1 MTENKT
7 QQPTVTQSS
16 GIRQFGTILGFELKG
31 CLTNKTS
38 IGLTAA
44 LIAIIVVVT
53 FFPRILELVN
63 GGGSK
68 EPDNSVV
75 VSQEEDASSGSVS
88 DGSRP
93 VMLIRADSAENGQM
107 IMESFPLS
115 FPGYQVMLT
124 EQTDEEIKQQIL
136 AEEAEC
142 AFVMDSLTSYH
153 YLVKDLSIQDQK
165 TVIADETLQ
174 NMCSM
179 NAMVRAGMTPEEAA
193 SALAV
198 QIEHE
203 TVNLGKDQVQNYFYT
218 YIMIL
223 ALYIVILLYGQ
234 LITTNVATEKS
245 SRAMELLITSAK
257 PASMMFGKVIA
268 SCLAGLTQLVLIFGS
283 ALLCFRMN
291 EQYWGDNQLI
301 ASIFDMPVW
310 LVGYMLVFFVLGFLI
325 YAFLYGAI
333 GSTVSKLED
342 VNTAVMP
349 VTILFIVA
357 FFITMMALGNG
368 TVDST
373 LMKISSYVPFTS
385 PMAMFT
391 RLAMSTVSVYE
402 IAASIAILIV
412 SVIIIGIASAKIY
425 RVGVLLYGTK
435 MKIGSILKAIKKA

>member
-1 MTENKT
+1 
-7 QQPTVTQSS
+7 
-16 GIRQFGTILGFELKG
+16 
-31 CLTNKTS
+31 
-38 IGLTAA
+38 
-44 LIAIIVVVT
+44 
-53 FFPRILELVN
+53 
-63 GGGSK
+63 
-68 EPDNSVV
+68 
-75 VSQEEDASSGSVS
+75 
-88 DGSRP
+88 
-93 VMLIRADSAENGQM
+93 
-107 IMESFPLS
+107 
-115 FPGYQVMLT
+115 
-124 EQTDEEIKQQIL
+124 
-136 AEEAEC
+136 
-142 AFVMDSLTSYH
+142 
-153 YLVKDLSIQDQK
+153 
-165 TVIADETLQ
+165 
-174 NMCSM
+174 
-179 NAMVRAGMTPEEAA
+179 
-193 SALAV
+193 
-198 QIEHE
+198 
-203 TVNLGKDQVQNYFYT
+203 
-218 YIMIL
+218 
-223 ALYIVILLYGQ
+223 
-234 LITTNVATEKS
+234 
-245 SRAMELLITSAK
+245 
-257 PASMMFGKVIA
+257 MFCKVIA

-425 RVGVLLYGTK
+425 RVGVLLYGSK
-435 MKIGSILKAIKKA
+435 MKLGSILKAIKKA